1 MAYLSAAE
9 YQTVT
14 GRIAPSN
21 FAVLEL
27 SARSLID
34 SLVNYTLTG
43 RDVSAFPDYVLEPLQ
58 QMMAFQIMY
67 LDDNGLDS
75 ANNSASESVSIG
87 KFSYSGGSSQSGK
100 GMAHSKVVDQ
110 YIPLLRAYMRGVI
123 GDETSDS

>member
-1 MAYLSAAE
+1 MAYLTATE

-67 LDDNGLDS
+67 LDENGINS
-75 ANNSASESVSIG
+75 ANDSGDGSASIG
-87 KFSYSGGSSQSGK
+87 KFSYTSGGATSGQSR
-100 GMAHSKVVDQ
+100 SKIVDRN
-110 YIPLLRAYMRGVI
+110 IPLLRAYLRGVI
-123 GDETSDS
+123 EDETSDS